1 MSTLV
6 EFTVYEANEPFIV
19 KYSLSLPS
27 KNGVAETVKART
39 TSSVRWEK
47 HKERI
52 LIQISDPHNQK
63 EKMSLEND
71 LTEVISAG
79 LIASRSCCRIM

>member
-6 EFTVYEANEPFIV
+6 ESIVYEAIEPFTIE
-19 KYSLSLPS
+19 YSLSLPS
-27 KNGVAETVKART
+27 ENGVAETVKERT
-39 TSSVRWEK
+39 TSLVRWEK

-63 EKMSLEND
+63 ENMSLAID
-71 LTEVISAG
+71 LAEVI
-79 LIASRSCCRIM
+79 